1 MRLKAVYLLYH
12 ILWVTVLKIDQQTL
26 VVWGT

>member
-12 ILWVTVLKIDQQTL
+12 ILWVTVLKIGQQTL
-26 VVWGT
+26 VV